1 MARKLWVFQA
11 VSEAFKAWPRQIAGA
26 WGALGL
32 LSLSVGALLL
42 SACLGVYTAY
52 AAPVLGFVT
61 AVLTLV
67 AYGALTRSALS
78 PNLRDARQMGLGF
91 AGLQFGGAE
100 LQILFSGLL
109 TGLFAALVIGMFA
122 LVLVLIASLLVM
134 APDDVLGLFR
144 APEAQ
149 VMGLMQAAEA
159 QDLEALQTSGAD
171 WRVLVLFVLAAFL
184 GFHTLRILTK
194 LKLGPVAS
202 VARGRIV
209 SLNALSLGHHS
220 ALPLLFGA
228 VLVSIVPLLLLVG
241 VFQPLLWGALTPLL
255 SVLPLGVAKL
265 QSITALGILIWGL
278 LPLCVGYLSAA
289 YHHLES

>member
-1 MARKLWVFQA
+1 ML
-11 VSEAFKAWPRQIAGA
+11 
-26 WGALGL
+26 
-32 LSLSVGALLL
+32 
-42 SACLGVYTAY
+42 ACLGAF
-52 AAPVLGFVT
+52 AANTGPVLMVIC
-61 AVLTLV
+61 AVLALV
-67 AYGALTRSALS
+67 AYGALTRAALS
-78 PNLRDARQMGLGF
+78 PSLRDARQMGLGF

-100 LQILFSGLL
+100 LQILFSALL

-144 APEAQ
+144 APEVQ

-159 QDLEALQTSGAD
+159 QDLDALQTSGAD
-171 WRVLVLFVLAAFL
+171 WRVLVLFILAAFL
-184 GFHTLRILTK
+184 GFQALRILTK

-228 VLVSIVPLLLLVG
+228 VLVSIVPLLLLAS
-241 VFQPLLWGALTPLL
+241 VFQPLLWGALTPVLAA
-255 SVLPLGVAKL
+255 LPLGVAKL
-265 QSITALGILIWGL
+265 QTIAALGILIWVL
-278 LPLCVGYLSAA
+278 LPLCVGYLSAS

>member
-11 VSEAFKAWPRQIAGA
+11 VTDAFKAWPRQIAGS
-26 WGALGL
+26 WGALAF
-32 LSLSVGALLL
+32 LSLTIGALLL
-42 SACLGVYTAY
+42 SACFGSYAAY
-52 AAPVLGFVT
+52 AVPGLGLVT
-61 AVLTLV
+61 AVLMLV

-78 PNLRDARQMGLGF
+78 PNLRDERQMGLGF

-100 LQILFSGLL
+100 LQILFSAVL

-184 GFHTLRILTK
+184 GFQTLRILTK

-209 SLNALSLGHHS
+209 SLNAL
-220 ALPLLFGA
+220 
-228 VLVSIVPLLLLVG
+228 
-241 VFQPLLWGALTPLL
+241 
-255 SVLPLGVAKL
+255 
-265 QSITALGILIWGL
+265 
-278 LPLCVGYLSAA
+278 
-289 YHHLES
+289 